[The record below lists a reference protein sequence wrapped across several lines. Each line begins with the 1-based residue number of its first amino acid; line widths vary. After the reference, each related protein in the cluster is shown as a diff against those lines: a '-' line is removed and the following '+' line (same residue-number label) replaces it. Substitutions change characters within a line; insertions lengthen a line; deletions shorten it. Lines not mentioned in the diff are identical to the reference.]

1 MEMWIAL
8 LLPFA
13 LIFARTLAMVAV
25 LPIFNS
31 ASVPAMLKLGLGA
44 LMSIFLAA
52 NLPSPHLTGE
62 QTNLIGAAVLL
73 GREVLCGAAMGL
85 AARLVFEAIQQG
97 GILISRE
104 MGFYDA
110 SIIDPTSGEEIEPF
124 AVLVDTLFILL
135 FLAADGH
142 HLLLGLVARSFQV
155 LPVAGE
161 IDFGV
166 LTSGVLS
173 AGTAMLL
180 LSLQVAAPVL
190 AAFLVVTMVLG
201 VVARVLPE
209 MNILMASLPLR
220 IGMGLIMAIAM
231 VPLLQG
237 FTDEVAQWI
246 NRFL

>member
-1 MEMWIAL
+1 METWIAL

-25 LPIFNS
+25 LPIFSS
-31 ASVPAMLKLGLGA
+31 ASVPQMLKLGLGGLTA
-44 LMSIFLAA
+44 IFLAA
-52 NLPSPHLTGE
+52 NLPSPQLSPE
-62 QTNLIGAAVLL
+62 QASMIGAGVLM
-73 GREVLCGAAMGL
+73 GQEILCGVAMGL

-97 GILISRE
+97 GVIISRE
-104 MGFYDA
+104 MGFYEA
-110 SIIDPTSGEEIEPF
+110 SIIDPTSGEELEPF
-124 AVLVDTLFILL
+124 GVLVDTLFILL

-142 HLLLGLVARSFQV
+142 HLLLGLICRSYQA

-161 IDFGV
+161 VDFGT
-166 LTSGVLS
+166 LAAGVLA
-173 AGTAMLL
+173 AGSAMLL

-201 VVARVLPE
+201 VLARVLPE
-209 MNILMASLPLR
+209 MNILMTSLPLR
-220 IGMGLIMAIAM
+220 IGMGLVMAIAM

-246 NRFL
+246 NKLL

>member
-1 MEMWIAL
+1 METWIVL
-8 LLPFA
+8 LLPFF

-31 ASVPAMLKLGLGA
+31 ASVPQMLKVGLGA

-52 NLPSPHLTGE
+52 NLPLPQLSAG
-62 QTNLIGAAVLL
+62 QTSLVGAGVLL
-73 GREVLCGAAMGL
+73 GREVLCGVAMGL

-97 GILISRE
+97 GIIISRE
-104 MGFYDA
+104 MGFYEA
-110 SIIDPTSGEEIEPF
+110 SIIDPTSGEELEPF
-124 AVLVDTLFILL
+124 GVLVDTLFILL

-142 HLLLGLVARSFQV
+142 HLLLGLICRSYQV

-161 IDFGV
+161 MDFGA
-166 LTSGVLS
+166 LAAGVLA
-173 AGTAMLL
+173 AGSAMLL

-190 AAFLVVTMVLG
+190 AAFLVVTVVLG
-201 VVARVLPE
+201 VLARVLPE
-209 MNILMASLPLR
+209 MNILMTSLPVR

-237 FTDEVAQWI
+237 FTDDVAGWI
-246 NRFL
+246 NRLL